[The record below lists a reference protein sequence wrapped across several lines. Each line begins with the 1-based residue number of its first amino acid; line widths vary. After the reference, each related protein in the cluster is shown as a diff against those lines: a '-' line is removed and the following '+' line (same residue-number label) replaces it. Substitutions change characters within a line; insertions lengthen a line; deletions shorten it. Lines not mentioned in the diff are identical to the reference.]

1 MKILKYNMNRKNFA
15 LTYLSAIAAMGV
27 FPLPLLYFSDF
38 NIYTAGAGITGVIA
52 LSIMLISNLRRL
64 ENIGKSK
71 LWFLGLILPPI
82 NLYAFPMLWAYP
94 PNVKKNGID
103 KKGVF
108 IFILAL
114 LFLLAVTALQL
125 VLSAMVDQETESS
138 VEITRPIEAPVGGWA
153 SFRGVEAEIVI
164 PRCAGLFSVFHEIAE
179 ASAPSGV
186 EYDGGY
192 IESSELAL
200 SFSVDQAAA
209 RKAAALYQDAYSN
222 RISQRLESNPNS
234 DWLADDELLLTDWRH
249 CQFFGG

>member
-15 LTYLSAIAAMGV
+15 LTYLAAIAATGF

-38 NIYTAGAGITGVIA
+38 NIYWAGAVITGVIA
-52 LSIMLISNLRRL
+52 VSIMLISNLQRL

-82 NLYAFPMLWAYP
+82 NLYVAPMLWAYP

-103 KKGVF
+103 KKGFF
-108 IFILAL
+108 IFILVL

-125 VLSAMVDQETESS
+125 VLAMVDQETESS

-153 SFRGVEAEIVI
+153 SFRGVDAEIVI

-179 ASAPSGV
+179 ASAPPGV

-192 IESSELAL
+192 MESSELAI
-200 SFSVDQAAA
+200 SVSVDQAAA
-209 RKAAALYQDAYSN
+209 REAAALYQDAYSN
-222 RISQRLESNPNS
+222 RINQRLEANPNS